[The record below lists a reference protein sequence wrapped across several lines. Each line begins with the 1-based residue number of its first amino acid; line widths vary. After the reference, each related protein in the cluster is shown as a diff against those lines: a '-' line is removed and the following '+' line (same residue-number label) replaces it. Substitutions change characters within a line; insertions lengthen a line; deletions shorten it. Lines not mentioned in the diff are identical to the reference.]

1 MAPRARVVSREGEET
16 LLRLQ
21 GIVCDGVCA
30 VRTERALA
38 AMPGVRAVRVDYEA
52 QTATV
57 IGPVTEAAAY
67 ERAIAGA
74 VAGMWLRRGIERVA
88 RALGR

>member
-1 MAPRARVVSREGEET
+1 MRFRWRRLLRAPRARVVSREGEET
-16 LLRLQ
+16 LLRLE
-21 GIVCDGVCA
+21 GIVCDRVCA
-30 VRTERALA
+30 VRT
-38 AMPGVRAVRVDYEA
+38 
-52 QTATV
+52 ATV
-57 IGPVTEAAAY
+57 VGPVAEAAAY